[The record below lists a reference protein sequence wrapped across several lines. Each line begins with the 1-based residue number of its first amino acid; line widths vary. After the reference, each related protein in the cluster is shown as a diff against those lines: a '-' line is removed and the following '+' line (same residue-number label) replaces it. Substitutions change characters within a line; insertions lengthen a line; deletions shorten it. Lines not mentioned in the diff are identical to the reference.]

1 MSKKYVRDLENNN
14 FVYPNNTQYEL
25 GQEII
30 QDLNE
35 NQQTFSIQSFNTTVN
50 SGNISLQYQI
60 YVNLNNVEQF
70 KTVTGK
76 TSIYS
81 IHMMAAGQTDFK
93 PWRMVDVFTSTN
105 PPQTGV
111 TIGGETITPAEMGL
125 PYFVDGNYYFEVR
138 FIGQNTIYPFTITKT
153 ITGFPATPTPTPS
166 PTPTATPTPT
176 PTATPSANIYTS
188 GVTINVT
195 DTGWLKYYTK
205 ANPAT
210 YTYYNATGL
219 GSQVL
224 PDCLSVVSITAG
236 FPFADL
242 ASWTVTNNGS
252 SC

>member
-1 MSKKYVRDLENNN
+1 MRKYIRDVENNN
-14 FVYPNNTQYEL
+14 FIYPNNTQYEL
-25 GQEII
+25 GQEIV
-30 QDLNE
+30 QNLNE
-35 NQQTFSIQSFNTTVN
+35 NQQTWTISTFNTTVAGN
-50 SGNISLQYQI
+50 NISLSYQI

-70 KTVTGK
+70 KTVSGTTG
-76 TSIYS
+76 IYS

-93 PWRMVDVFTSTN
+93 PWRMVTYLVSSS

-111 TIGGETITPAEMGL
+111 TIGSATITPASMGL
-125 PYFVDGNYYFEVR
+125 TYFVNGNYYFEVR

-153 ITGFPATPTPTPS
+153 ITGFPSPPTPTPTPS
-166 PTPTATPTPT
+166 PTPTATPTITPT
-176 PTATPSANIYTS
+176 PVPNIYTS

-205 ANPAT
+205 ADPAT

-224 PDCLSVVSITAG
+224 PDCLSVASITFG
-236 FPFADL
+236 YPFAEL
-242 ASWTVTNNGS
+242 ASWTVTSSGS